1 MSILTIYRNLEK
13 LNFGYSLKN
22 IRTSD
27 EKSYKLC
34 LLENINKFITYGL
47 KSGKSPMQ
55 VKDLIQF
62 QDVLVRMVKELK
74 VSIVKNN
81 FQIKLRE
88 DMKQVQT

>member
-1 MSILTIYRNLEK
+1 MEK

-22 IRTSD
+22 IPTSD

-55 VKDLIQF
+55 VKDQF